1 MSQLWM
7 TVYCALV
14 VIAYFLLVWGKNKL
28 ADRVPHRFAT
38 IVSIILDVLIFGAFL
53 LGLAGITGFNFETLG
68 PNLKTV
74 IEQQG
79 MNIVWTL
86 ITIIIGTTFY
96 NIVRGIVHFRRKKSM
111 IDAKRQ
117 KTISKVIMSLTK
129 YFIVIVDVIVILKI
143 WGMDILPALAGVGIA
158 GLVIGLGVQ
167 KFINDFVSGTF
178 IIFERHFDVG
188 DIIEVDNFKGEVI
201 DIGLKTT
208 RIRNYLG
215 QVKVIANGELTNI
228 INDSIYNTVLDLHI
242 TFAYKENIES
252 VMKLLDVELAKRFAG
267 YEDIVIPPHCIG
279 VQELGASGVTIRVNT
294 TTKPEQQ
301 HDIGRKMRQVIKEIF
316 EENNVEIPYNKLV
329 IIDGKDNG

>member
-7 TVYCALV
+7 TIYCSLV
-14 VIAYFLLVWGKNKL
+14 VVAYFLLVWGKNKL
-28 ADRVPHRFAT
+28 AERIPHRFAS
-38 IVSIILDVLIFGAFL
+38 IVSIILDVIIFSAFIL
-53 LGLAGITGFNFETLG
+53 ALAGILGFKFDTLG
-68 PNLKTV
+68 PNFMDV
-74 IEQQG
+74 IELQG

-86 ITIIIGTTFY
+86 IAIIIGTTFY
-96 NIVRGIVHFRRKKSM
+96 NIVRGIVHFRRKKSI

-129 YFIVIVDVIVILKI
+129 YFIVIVDAIIILKI

-167 KFINDFVSGTF
+167 KFINDFVSGAF

-215 QVKVIANGELTNI
+215 QVKIIANGELTNV
-228 INDSIYNTVLDLHI
+228 INDSIYNTLLDLHI
-242 TFAYKENIES
+242 TFAYKEDIDK
-252 VMKLLDVELAKRFAG
+252 VMKLLDTELAKRFAG
-267 YEDIVIPPHCIG
+267 YDQIVIPPHCIG

-301 HDIGRKMRQVIKEIF
+301 YDIGRKMRQVIKEIF
-316 EENNVEIPYNKLV
+316 DENNVEIPYNKLV
-329 IIDGKDNG
+329 ILDGKEND